1 MYVEFFQA
9 DYIEFGT
16 PLSSKYYLGQAEGEL
31 YGLSNGKTKFLPEN
45 VMYLRPESG
54 IPGLY
59 LTGRYSKTCL
69 ERPLK
74 NRQKRS

>member
-1 MYVEFFQA
+1 MYVGFLQA

-59 LTGRYSKTCL
+59 LTGTVLPAKSD
-69 ERPLK
+69 
-74 NRQKRS
+74 SD

>member
-1 MYVEFFQA
+1 MYVGLFQA

-59 LTGRYSKTCL
+59 LTGRYCKFCL
-69 ERPLK
+69 KRPLK
-74 NRQKRS
+74 NRQN